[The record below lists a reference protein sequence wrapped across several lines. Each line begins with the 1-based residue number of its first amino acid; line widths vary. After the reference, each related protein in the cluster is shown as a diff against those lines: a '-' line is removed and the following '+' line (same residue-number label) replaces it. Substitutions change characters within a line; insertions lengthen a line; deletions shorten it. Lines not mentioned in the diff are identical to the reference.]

1 MRVCEKLFNTNIQ
14 SRPKRLAME
23 TADPESASPSSATAE
38 EASAPSEEAGK
49 IWAPEP
55 RPPLVPET
63 DGTLPTL
70 KSSRKHY
77 KRKQWPPFVEMYVL
91 IDIETSGGVKGE
103 NRIISL
109 ASRAYVGSPRPRPG
123 DWFDSGLVELRSVIG
138 GGDAGGTD
146 SAKDSATDSA
156 TDSGT
161 DSDKDSATASEWRQR
176 IESLGLDLTDSAAD
190 FDELVQIPSY
200 QSINPRAAEVHRIT
214 EEKLRRE
221 AKGDFSVVGRLWL
234 EWLQPLVDAAGSG
247 TVMLVAHN
255 GFACDYRLLA
265 TELARNGLELPGQS
279 EGRGGGEG

>member
-1 MRVCEKLFNTNIQ
+1 
-14 SRPKRLAME
+14 ME

-200 QSINPRAAEVHRIT
+200 QSINFF
-214 EEKLRRE
+214 K
-221 AKGDFSVVGRLWL
+221 SVVKRERCTDGTWYLEKIHDRLC
-234 EWLQPLVDAAGSG
+234 AMMSGSNRNTHFVKDTSHVIG
-247 TVMLVAHN
+247 VN
-255 GFACDYRLLA
+255 GPYKERDHRGLLGSFTKNA
-265 TELARNGLELPGQS
+265 QS
-279 EGRGGGEG
+279 FNPFHLFCGILK